1 MITSQANSLDCHICQ
16 ISLKVKLCFGRKSGK
31 PGVSLSCPADGRH
44 LRAFVTDKEYVR
56 GVMNPLEAVADDKT
70 NESSITISG

>member
-1 MITSQANSLDCHICQ
+1 MIASHANSLNCHICQ
-16 ISLKVKLCFGRKSGK
+16 TSLKVKLCFGRKSGK

-56 GVMNPLEAVADDKT
+56 GLMDRLEAIADNKT
-70 NESSITISG
+70 DES